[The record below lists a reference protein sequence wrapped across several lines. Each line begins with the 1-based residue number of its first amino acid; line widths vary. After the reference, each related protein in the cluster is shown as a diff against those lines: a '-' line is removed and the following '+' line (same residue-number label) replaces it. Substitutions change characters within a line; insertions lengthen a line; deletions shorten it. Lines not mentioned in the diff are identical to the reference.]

1 MELNPRRGRKD
12 EGRAG
17 HGMGEDDGH
26 AGREEQEGAAMERE
40 RCGPPPPSCPPRAR
54 RPRRVGRAGAAR
66 RPAQGGGGAA
76 RRPKQRGGG
85 GGSRRAQPWRE
96 REVREGEARRKR
108 AKGKIVFLSD
118 LSVENE

>member
-26 AGREEQEGAAMERE
+26 AGREEQEGTAMERE
-40 RCGPPPPSCPPRAR
+40 RGAG
-54 RPRRVGRAGAAR
+54 RPRQAVRRGLAGRAAREGAGAAR

-85 GGSRRAQPWRE
+85 GGSRRARPWRE
-96 REVREGEARRKR
+96 RGAGGRSEEEEG
-108 AKGKIVFLSD
+108 KGQNCFFI
-118 LSVENE
+118 

>member
-40 RCGPPPPSCPPRAR
+40 RCGPPPPSRPPRAR
-54 RPRRVGRAGAAR
+54 RPRRAGRGRGGSPAGAGRGRGGPPAEAERGR
-66 RPAQGGGGAA
+66 RRKQEGAA
-76 RRPKQRGGG
+76 M
-85 GGSRRAQPWRE
+85 E

-108 AKGKIVFLSD
+108 AKGKTVFLSD